1 MRCVEGAPFPW
12 MPSLMIVLRTQQVEG
27 LPGTNAG
34 EAGMSI
40 GGAVPTGR
48 VSAATGGYPIKRS
61 AMRLRPAITISEQ
74 SSEVFT
80 VRWSPDAR
88 YLAAGCG
95 DGAVRVFNGENGR
108 LAYKCVGGGGARG
121 LDRVF
126 A

>member
-1 MRCVEGAPFPW
+1 
-12 MPSLMIVLRTQQVEG
+12 MIVLRTQQVEG

-108 LAYKCVGGGGARG
+108 LAYKCVGRRAR
-121 LDRVF
+121 LDR
-126 A
+126 ACA